1 MIRATSMVRRAP
13 LCLLVLHMLVAI
25 SMSAA
30 SDDWRLG
37 TDKSGIKV
45 YTKKSE
51 QGKIRTSRA
60 EMLVPISVDQV
71 IALLNDFNSYGG
83 WFPSCKSA
91 KILKRISDNEFLA
104 ILTYKTPWPLPDLDC
119 AERMTI
125 TRRGSTDTSYIN
137 VNCEPDAAPL
147 TSATRIRQ
155 MHAYW
160 KLIPV
165 KGGTYVI
172 NEYYTDM
179 GGIIPAWLANTQ
191 AVEIPFNIFSGIRQ
205 HVRDLYGK

>member
-1 MIRATSMVRRAP
+1 MRALHAYSRPHLAAV
-13 LCLLVLHMLVAI
+13 LCLLLCACSLR
-25 SMSAA
+25 AA
-30 SDDWRLG
+30 TDDWRLG
-37 TDKSGIKV
+37 TDKNGIKV
-45 YTKKSE
+45 YTRKSE
-51 QGKIRTSRA
+51 QGKMRTSRA
-60 EMLVPISVDQV
+60 EMLLPVSVDQV
-71 IALLNDFNSYGG
+71 IAVLNDFNSYGG
-83 WFPSCKSA
+83 WFPSCRSA
-91 KILKRISDNEFLA
+91 RIIRRISDTEFLA

-125 TRRGSTDTSYIN
+125 VHHPDTSFIN

-165 KGGTYVI
+165 RGGTYVI

-191 AVEIPFNIFSGIRQ
+191 AVEIPFNIFTGVRQ
-205 HVRDLYGK
+205 HVRDVYGK

>member
-1 MIRATSMVRRAP
+1 MITAHSYSRHRLAAL
-13 LCLLVLHMLVAI
+13 LCLLLL
-25 SMSAA
+25 SASCLQA
-30 SDDWRLG
+30 AGDDWRLG
-37 TDKSGIKV
+37 TDKNGIKV
-45 YTKKSE
+45 YTRKSE
-51 QGKIRTSRA
+51 QAKMRTSRA
-60 EMLVPISVDQV
+60 EMLLPISVDQV
-71 IALLNDFNSYGG
+71 ISLLNDFNSYGG
-83 WFPSCKSA
+83 WFPSCRSA

-125 TRRGSTDTSYIN
+125 TRRSGTDTSYIN

-160 KLIPV
+160 KLIPA

-191 AVEIPFNIFSGIRQ
+191 AVEIPFNIFTGIRQ

>member
-1 MIRATSMVRRAP
+1 MIVYSIRHSFGIILSGIMLLIAAP
-13 LCLLVLHMLVAI
+13 SIH
-25 SMSAA
+25 AA
-30 SDDWRLG
+30 GDDWRLG
-37 TDKSGIKV
+37 TEKNGIKV
-45 YTKKSE
+45 YTRKSD
-51 QGKIRTSRA
+51 QGKMRTSRA
-60 EMLVPISVDQV
+60 EMTLPISVEQV
-71 IALLNDFNSYGG
+71 IALLNDFNSYGS
-83 WFPSCKSA
+83 WFPSCRSA
-91 KILKRISDNEFLA
+91 KILKRISDDEFLA

-125 TRRGSTDTSYIN
+125 VRRRDTSYIN

-165 KGGTYVI
+165 KDGTYVI

-191 AVEIPFNIFSGIRQ
+191 AVEIPFNIFSGVRQ
-205 HVRDLYGK
+205 HVREIYGR